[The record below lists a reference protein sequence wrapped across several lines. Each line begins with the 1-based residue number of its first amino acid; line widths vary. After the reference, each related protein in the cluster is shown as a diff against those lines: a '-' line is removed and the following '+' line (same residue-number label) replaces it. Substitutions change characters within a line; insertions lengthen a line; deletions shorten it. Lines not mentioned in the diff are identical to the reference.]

1 MAEILRRMPIYR
13 ARTRRRTR
21 QFFAFP
27 PFSRPA
33 SPMTIKIEEGF
44 CGNHGRKARVRVRV
58 RTRIRVRVRV
68 SGMIRRLRVRLGVL
82 FVAFFKLLFI
92 FLLIIFIYLFIF
104 FAYRKIRKVLTWVQ
118 ARGPG
123 SSPARV
129 LALVLARVLALVLA
143 RILAYGVTNRAY
155 NWCHSYLSGRRQLV
169 CIDRKESSLSCVNH
183 EVPEGSILGP
193 LSSSYLSRICHFTLQ
208 CRGGVQ
214 STPPPSPTPCT
225 MVGVWLCVYARG
237 FSACLVHNI

>member
-58 RTRIRVRVRV
+58 RTRIRLRVRV

-92 FLLIIFIYLFIF
+92 CLLIIFIYLFIF

-214 STPPPSPTPCT
+214 STPPPLRLVPWWGYDFACTPEGS
-225 MVGVWLCVYARG
+225 VRV
-237 FSACLVHNI
+237 

>member
-21 QFFAFP
+21 QFFALP

-82 FVAFFKLLFI
+82 FVAFLKLLFI
-92 FLLIIFIYLFIF
+92 CLLIIFIYLFIF
-104 FAYRKIRKVLTWVQ
+104 FAYRKIRKVLT
-118 ARGPG
+118 
-123 SSPARV
+123 
-129 LALVLARVLALVLA
+129 
-143 RILAYGVTNRAY
+143 
-155 NWCHSYLSGRRQLV
+155 
-169 CIDRKESSLSCVNH
+169 
-183 EVPEGSILGP
+183 
-193 LSSSYLSRICHFTLQ
+193 
-208 CRGGVQ
+208 
-214 STPPPSPTPCT
+214 
-225 MVGVWLCVYARG
+225 
-237 FSACLVHNI
+237 

>member
-58 RTRIRVRVRV
+58 

-82 FVAFFKLLFI
+82 FVAFLNFCLF
-92 FLLIIFIYLFIF
+92 
-104 FAYRKIRKVLTWVQ
+104 
-118 ARGPG
+118 
-123 SSPARV
+123 
-129 LALVLARVLALVLA
+129 
-143 RILAYGVTNRAY
+143 
-155 NWCHSYLSGRRQLV
+155 
-169 CIDRKESSLSCVNH
+169 
-183 EVPEGSILGP
+183 
-193 LSSSYLSRICHFTLQ
+193 
-208 CRGGVQ
+208 
-214 STPPPSPTPCT
+214 
-225 MVGVWLCVYARG
+225 VY
-237 FSACLVHNI
+237 